1 MAIGAIWDNPII
13 LFLIISL
20 LSWFFQR
27 DKGTG
32 ETEEKPNKKY
42 MSPPINKNE
51 PSKMPA
57 QTVSHNQDEDI
68 RKKIQERE
76 REIQKKLSK
85 LPLDRDAASL
95 AQTIKEQYEAQKQKA
110 KQAEKPIIIK
120 ETQTEITVPKE
131 WKPVVQPAIV
141 RPAKQTRHVK
151 PAKRG
156 FDARNIDL
164 QEAFIMSEILGPPR
178 SKRKQIR

>member
-27 DKGTG
+27 DKGKEDTDG
-32 ETEEKPNKKY
+32 KPNKKY
-42 MSPPINKNE
+42 MSPPINRSE
-51 PSKMPA
+51 PPKKPA
-57 QTVSHNQDEDI
+57 PTVVRNQDEDI
-68 RKKIQERE
+68 RRKIQERE
-76 REIQKKLSK
+76 REIKKKVSK
-85 LPLDRDAASL
+85 LPDIEREAASL
-95 AQTIKEQYEAQKQKA
+95 AQTIKEQYEAQKQKV
-110 KQAEKPIIIK
+110 KQAEKPVIIK

-131 WKPVVQPAIV
+131 WKPVVQTAVKQARTKPIKS
-141 RPAKQTRHVK
+141 AK
-151 PAKRG
+151 G
-156 FDARNIDL
+156 FDVRNIDL